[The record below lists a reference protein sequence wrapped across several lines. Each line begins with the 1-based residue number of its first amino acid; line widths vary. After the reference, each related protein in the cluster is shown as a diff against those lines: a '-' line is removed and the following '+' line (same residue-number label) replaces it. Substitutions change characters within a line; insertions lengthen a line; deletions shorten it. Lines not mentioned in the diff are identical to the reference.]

1 MTTHGLRDQAVQLGT
16 HRTYHQR
23 TSPDS
28 PDHNVVVFFE
38 IDPCCCWWG
47 QRGQPLLPPQ
57 QISKFDI
64 SKKQGDHKGQKTVRE
79 VRNNAVKNYKLR
91 GAIPQA
97 AEAREYYLEAG
108 SGVAL
113 SGDDNIG
120 TQMHDLRS
128 SENKLLFL
136 KKKRYVSLTNA
147 ESSCLVS

>member
-16 HRTYHQR
+16 HRTYHQH

-28 PDHNVVVFFE
+28 TDHNVVVYFE
-38 IDPCCCWWG
+38 IDPCCCWG
-47 QRGQPLLPPQ
+47 QRGQPLLPAQ
-57 QISKFDI
+57 LISKYKD
-64 SKKQGDHKGQKTVRE
+64 KAQKTVRE
-79 VRNNAVKNYKLR
+79 VRNNAVETYKLR
-91 GAIPQA
+91 RAIPQA

-108 SGVAL
+108 SGVSL

-128 SENKLLFL
+128 SEDKLLFL
-136 KKKRYVSLTNA
+136 KKKRYVSLANA